1 MQTIDRDNATK
12 YEFGRDMEPLLTVEP
27 GESFRVETWDAFEGT
42 LFDHGLGEFT
52 VDDVPGLQAPPPAF
66 DGNPLAGPVYIDG
79 VERGDTLAVTVEE
92 IRPERG
98 MTTTL
103 EEFGCLAGRSG
114 WEECQV
120 NLAHEVELEPGPSGT
135 TADGTARMELG
146 DHEWTWDLNPH
157 IGTIATAPGRTVQ
170 DSVTSQGPWGG
181 NMDVRDLTQGS
192 TVYLR
197 SFNEGGL
204 LFVGDVHASQSDS
217 EYTGIAVESIAEI
230 VLSVEVVDTPVPGV
244 FRIEDDESLI
254 HVDSSAN
261 AGTLEDAINSCFEAM
276 MTELVTDYGLGKREA
291 YVQMSL
297 NPAITVRLYQFVH
310 PGFATVGVKLDKSFL
325 DQFSDVSE
333 A

>member
-1 MQTIDRDNATK
+1 MQKINRESATK
-12 YEFGRDMEPLLTVEP
+12 YEFDREMEPLLTVDP
-27 GESFRVETWDAFEGT
+27 GESFTVETWDAFEGT

-52 VDDVPGLQAPPPAF
+52 AEDVPGLQAPPPAF
-66 DGNPLAGPVYIDG
+66 DGNPLAGPIYVNG
-79 VERGDTLAVTVEE
+79 AERGDTLAITVEE

-98 MTTTL
+98 LTTTL
-103 EEFGCLAGRSG
+103 EEFGCLVGRSG

-135 TADGTARMELG
+135 TADGTARMEL
-146 DHEWTWDLNPH
+146 DSHEWTWELNPH

-181 NMDVRDLTQGS
+181 NMDVRDLNQGS
-192 TVYLR
+192 TVYLS

-244 FRIEDDESLI
+244 FRIEDNDAII
-254 HVDSSAN
+254 HVNSAKN
-261 AGTLEDAINSCFEAM
+261 ASTTEDAVNSCFEAM
-276 MTELVTDYGLGKREA
+276 MNELVTDHGLTKREA
-291 YVQMSL
+291 YIQMSL

-310 PGFATVGVKLDKSFL
+310 PGFATIGVKLDKSFL
-325 DQFSDVSE
+325 NQFTDV
-333 A
+333 

>member
-1 MQTIDRDNATK
+1 MQTLERADATK

-27 GESFRVETWDAFEGT
+27 GESFTVETWDAFEGA

-52 VDDVPGLQAPPPAF
+52 ADDIPNLKAPPPAF
-66 DGNPLAGPVYIDG
+66 DGNPLAGPIYVDG
-79 VERGDTLAVTVEE
+79 AERGDTLAVSVEE

-98 MTTTL
+98 VTTTL
-103 EEFGCLAGRSG
+103 EEFGSLFGRSG

-135 TADGTARMELG
+135 TRDGTGRISLG

-181 NMDVRDLTQGS
+181 NMDVRDLGEGS
-192 TVYLR
+192 TVYLS
-197 SFNEGGL
+197 SFNDGGL

-230 VLSVEVVDTPVPGV
+230 TLSVDIVDTPVPGV
-244 FRIEDDESLI
+244 FRIEDEESII
-254 HVDSSAN
+254 HVNSTAN
-261 AGTLEDAINSCFEAM
+261 DGSLEDAVNASFVAM
-276 MTELVTDYGLGKREA
+276 MNELVDDYVL
-291 YVQMSL
+291 MSID
-297 NPAITVRLYQFVH
+297 PAITVRIYQFVH
-310 PGFATVGVKLDKSFL
+310 PGFATIGVKLDKSFFE
-325 DQFSDVSE
+325 QM

>member
-1 MQTIDRDNATK
+1 MQKINREAATK
-12 YEFGRDMEPLLTVEP
+12 YEFGRDMEPLLTVDP
-27 GESFRVETWDAFEGT
+27 RESFLVETWDAFEGT
-42 LFDHGLGEFT
+42 LFEHGLGEFT
-52 VDDVPGLQAPPPAF
+52 TEEIPGLQAPPPAF
-66 DGNPLAGPVYIDG
+66 DGNPLAGPIYVNG
-79 VERGDTLAVTVEE
+79 AERGDTLAVTVEE

-103 EEFGCLAGRSG
+103 EEFGCLVGKSE

-120 NLAHEVELEPGPSGT
+120 NIAHEVTLEPGPSGT
-135 TADGTARMELG
+135 TADGTAHMELG
-146 DHEWTWDLNPH
+146 NHEWTWELNPH

-181 NMDVRDLTQGS
+181 NMDVRDLNQGS
-192 TVYLR
+192 VVSLS

-230 VLSVEVVDTPVPGV
+230 VLSIEIVDTPVPGV
-244 FRIEDDESLI
+244 FRIEDDDSII
-254 HVDSSAN
+254 HVDSAEN
-261 AGTLEDAINSCFEAM
+261 AGTTEDAVNNCFEAM
-276 MTELVTDYGLGKREA
+276 MNELVTNYGLTKREA
-291 YVQMSL
+291 YVQMSV

-325 DQFSDVSE
+325 DQFDIV
-333 A
+333 